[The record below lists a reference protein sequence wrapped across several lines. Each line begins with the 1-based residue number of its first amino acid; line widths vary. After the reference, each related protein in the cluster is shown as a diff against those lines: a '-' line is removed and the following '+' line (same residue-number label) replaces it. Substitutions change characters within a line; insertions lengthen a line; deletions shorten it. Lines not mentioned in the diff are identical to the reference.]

1 MHALEGSLTIC
12 ILGNFDKL
20 NKTMWSW
27 QGKITHVIV
36 MANVIIEKN
45 FLFVEGLIKARTH
58 SFEDG
63 NVIVLCIVEDI
74 GPQNCACSFHR
85 NGLLTTPPKNA
96 TQIGSHENQP
106 AFK

>member
-1 MHALEGSLTIC
+1 
-12 ILGNFDKL
+12 
-20 NKTMWSW
+20 
-27 QGKITHVIV
+27 
-36 MANVIIEKN
+36 
-45 FLFVEGLIKARTH
+45 VEGLIKAHTH

-74 GPQNCACSFHR
+74 GTQNCACSFHR